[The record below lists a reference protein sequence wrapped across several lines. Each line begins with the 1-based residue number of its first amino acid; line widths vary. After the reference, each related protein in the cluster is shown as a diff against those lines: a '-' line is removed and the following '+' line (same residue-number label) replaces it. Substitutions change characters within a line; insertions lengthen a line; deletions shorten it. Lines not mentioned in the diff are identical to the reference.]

1 MKKSHFFVLV
11 LVAALSPLRSDAVTF
26 VCNSNSP
33 LAEALICA
41 NANLSVKD
49 DEMAA
54 IYRVLQKRNMITPSH
69 KELKTEQL
77 KWLSNRNSCNNIS
90 CLNQVYDARILEL
103 NQYKS
108 GIYEVPVSPP
118 KCTDTSISGVGARLD
133 GSSPKEAGTAI
144 NYHNGLFGVSYDY
157 IPAISARSRVGDA
170 VKVCWIS
177 RFANCPPGD
186 NRGNKYRTTN
196 LRTGENW
203 QLFDAGHLC
212 GGA

>member
-1 MKKSHFFVLV
+1 VKKSHFFVLV
-11 LVAALSPLRSDAVTF
+11 LVAALSPLRSEAVTF

-41 NANLSVKD
+41 NANLSAKD

-54 IYRVLQKRNMITPSH
+54 IYRVLRKRNMITPSQ
-69 KELKTEQL
+69 KELKTEQI

-90 CLNQVYDARILEL
+90 CLNQVYDERIREL
-103 NQYKS
+103 NEYKS
-108 GIYEVPVSPP
+108 RIFEVSVSPP
-118 KCTDTSISGVGARLD
+118 KCTDTSISDIGARLV

-144 NYHNGLFGVSYDY
+144 RYRNGLFGVSYDY

-170 VKVCWIS
+170 VKICWIS

-186 NRGNKYRTTN
+186 NRGNTYRTTN

-203 QLFDAGHLC
+203 ELPDAQHLC